1 MLDLTKCDPEQLRLL
16 DRVVTELLAT
26 STQLRS
32 DDVMIVGA
40 RCRDLLQRALG
51 YRFDL
56 RVTSDIDLGLAVS
69 NWSAYEELT
78 TNLRPVGDTGIR
90 YVVASVPADLMPFG
104 RVEDPPGT
112 VRPTARRETMSVWGF
127 SEVFSAAPPLPL
139 PGGSTVR
146 IPTAPGYAAL
156 KLAAWLDRSAYR
168 EYKDASDI
176 AAVLSWYAESATVQN
191 RLYDTEHGQDILV
204 QEDVDDQAAAARLL
218 GEDIANVIG
227 DALAGGLAERWPGPR
242 GDRLFNSMTVTN
254 APGWHRSPDRWR
266 ELVRALERGL
276 GLERGLPDS
285 N

>member
-1 MLDLTKCDPEQLRLL
+1 
-16 DRVVTELLAT
+16 VVTDLLTT

-78 TNLRPVGDTGIR
+78 TNLRPVGNTGIR
-90 YVVASVPADLMPFG
+90 YMVASVPADLMPFG

-112 VRPTARRETMSVWGF
+112 VKPAARRETMSVWGF
-127 SEVFSAAPPLPL
+127 TEVFGAASPLPL

-146 IPTAPGYAAL
+146 IPTVAGYAAL

-176 AAVLSWYAESATVQN
+176 AAVLSWYAESTDVQN
-191 RLYDTEHGQDILV
+191 RLYDTAHGQNILV
-204 QEDVDDQAAAARLL
+204 QEDVDDQAAAARVL
-218 GEDIANVIG
+218 GEDIATVIG
-227 DALAGGLAERWPGPR
+227 DTLLAELAERWPGSR
-242 GDRLFNSMTVTN
+242 GDRLYDSMTVTN
-254 APGWHRSPDRWR
+254 APGWHRPPDRWR
-266 ELVRALERGL
+266 ELVRAMERGL
-276 GLERGLPDS
+276 GTAEAK
-285 N
+285 